1 MALGRSEDG
10 PAAVAGGKEEYMST
24 TAEKQMAAES
34 LEKVLFNYFY
44 FSVKLKIKSSAK
56 SEREGVLEI

>member
-1 MALGRSEDG
+1 MDS
-10 PAAVAGGKEEYMST
+10 PAAVAGGKAEYTGT

-34 LEKVLFNYFY
+34 LEKVSFNYFY

-56 SEREGVLEI
+56 SERERVLEI